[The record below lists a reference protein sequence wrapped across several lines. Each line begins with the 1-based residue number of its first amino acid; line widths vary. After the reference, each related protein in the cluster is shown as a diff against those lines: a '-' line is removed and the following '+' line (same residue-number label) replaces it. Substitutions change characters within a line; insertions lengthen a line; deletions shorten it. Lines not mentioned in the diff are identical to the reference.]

1 VIKKTDEAAA
11 RKGEGFPIVFAS
23 ADDESGLLS
32 WAPVDGMDIDIDGR
46 GYALCR
52 TPSFIAGRRRRHLRD
67 RPRVGGYLP
76 PGYEEG

>member
-1 VIKKTDEAAA
+1 MQRRREYLRHDASGRGDLRLGDQEDRRRRRAQGRGI
-11 RKGEGFPIVFAS
+11 PIVFAS

-52 TPSFIAGRRRRHLRD
+52 TPSFIG
-67 RPRVGGYLP
+67 
-76 PGYEEG
+76 